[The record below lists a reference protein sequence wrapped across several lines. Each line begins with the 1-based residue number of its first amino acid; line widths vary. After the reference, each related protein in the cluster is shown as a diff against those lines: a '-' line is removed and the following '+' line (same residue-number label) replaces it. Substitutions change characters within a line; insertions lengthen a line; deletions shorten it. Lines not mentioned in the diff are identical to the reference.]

1 MVLNMM
7 DQTGDILGV
16 KRLGTSTV
24 VYDEMPRNLDPEG
37 LCAKCKET
45 STGRVVWKIPS
56 VDDVRK

>member
-1 MVLNMM
+1 M

-45 STGRVVWKIPS
+45 STGRVVWNIPS

>member
-37 LCAKCKET
+37 LCA
-45 STGRVVWKIPS
+45 
-56 VDDVRK
+56 